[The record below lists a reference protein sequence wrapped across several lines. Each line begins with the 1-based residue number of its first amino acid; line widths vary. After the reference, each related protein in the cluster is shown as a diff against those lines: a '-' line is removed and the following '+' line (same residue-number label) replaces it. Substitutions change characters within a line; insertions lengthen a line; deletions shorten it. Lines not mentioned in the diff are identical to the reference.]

1 LWYEGVTGFGSN
13 FHLEMNAVNNLSV
26 AANGYGNG
34 LFHHD
39 LLHFSEN
46 KLYFSG
52 NQLNLYPQLS
62 DYQLFYCCNDFPDN
76 QPNTDNGIAILR
88 NSRHPFPAISYT
100 PTSELR
106 TRAAAGTG
114 AFPRDAMDSRLA
126 GYLQN
131 NQIIDLPVEAA
142 AADDAF
148 LLNPPAGVFA
158 DTDSDGM
165 PDYWENTHGTNP
177 AIQDHNGTGL
187 SQGITGVSGFTN
199 LECYLNCLSD
209 ALVSGQTTPACGIQ
223 AFTTGSEE
231 PRADISVRV
240 QPNPVS
246 EKILISYQAAE
257 TDGWASLFDMQ
268 GQLRREIPLPRAGGT
283 ATMPVADLEA
293 GVYVI
298 KWEISGKIDNSR
310 ILIQKAE

>member
-1 LWYEGVTGFGSN
+1 
-13 FHLEMNAVNNLSV
+13 
-26 AANGYGNG
+26 
-34 LFHHD
+34 
-39 LLHFSEN
+39 
-46 KLYFSG
+46 
-52 NQLNLYPQLS
+52 
-62 DYQLFYCCNDFPDN
+62 
-76 QPNTDNGIAILR
+76 
-88 NSRHPFPAISYT
+88 
-100 PTSELR
+100 
-106 TRAAAGTG
+106 
-114 AFPRDAMDSRLA
+114 
-126 GYLQN
+126 
-131 NQIIDLPVEAA
+131 
-142 AADDAF
+142 
-148 LLNPPAGVFA
+148 VFA

-187 SQGITGVSGFTN
+187 SQGITGVSGYTN
-199 LECYLNCLSD
+199 IECYLNCLSD

-231 PRADISVRV
+231 PRADISVHV